1 MRCGVLHRWLIVP
14 LTAAVLYGGTPA
26 LASEPVGSSP
36 APPVALPSAA
46 PLPPPASNTAPSS
59 APLQPLSAPGAV
71 SSFAPGQPPSA
82 RVAAPTPAPL
92 PPIVEGP
99 HLALLLPLGS
109 KAFSKHAE
117 AVRDGFLAA
126 ARAQGGTALPVNV
139 YAVGDDPRQT
149 LETYIKALGAGARV
163 VIGPLTRDGVT
174 ALAESA
180 TVMVPTLALNVPE
193 GGIPTVPEFYM
204 LSLNAETEAR
214 QVAQLAWQDGR
225 RNALT
230 VVGETP
236 LLRRIHQAFIEEFT
250 RLGGTHLAALPF
262 TTDPEGLARIKKAA
276 DAAIETE
283 TADMAF
289 LALDLT
295 RARLSRA
302 YLSTLPIYAT
312 SQVDPGNT
320 VPLVAFDLA
329 GVRFLDMPWLLQP
342 ENPVVMLYPRP
353 DYDDSIEFSRF
364 YALGIDAFRIAM
376 VLLAGKPDATIDGVT
391 GRLTLGHDS
400 VFVRALTAAQFSD
413 GRLIVRERQ

>member
-1 MRCGVLHRWLIVP
+1 M
-14 LTAAVLYGGTPA
+14 
-26 LASEPVGSSP
+26 GSAP
-36 APPVALPSAA
+36 APPTALPAA
-46 PLPPPASNTAPSS
+46 
-59 APLQPLSAPGAV
+59 APLQPPAPSALPLSAPAAV
-71 SSFAPGQPPSA
+71 PSVAPPQPPSA
-82 RVAAPTPAPL
+82 AVATPSPAPL
-92 PPIVEGP
+92 PPIVQGP

-109 KAFSKHAE
+109 KAFGMHAE
-117 AVRDGFLAA
+117 AVRNGFLAA
-126 ARAQGGTALPVNV
+126 AQAQGGTALPVNV
-139 YAVGDDPRQT
+139 YSVGDDPQQT
-149 LETYIKALGAGARV
+149 VETYIKALGLGARV
-163 VIGPLTRDGVT
+163 VVGPLTRDGVT

-180 TVMVPTLALNVPE
+180 VVMVPTLALNVPE
-193 GGIPTVPEFYM
+193 GRIPAVPEFYM
-204 LSLNAETEAR
+204 LSLQAETEAR

-230 VVGETP
+230 VMGETL
-236 LLRRIHQAFIEEFT
+236 LLRRIHLAFVEEFT

-312 SQVDPGNT
+312 SQINPGNT
-320 VPLVAFDLA
+320 SPLVAFDLA

-342 ENPVVMLYPRP
+342 EHPVVMVYPRP
-353 DYDDSIEFSRF
+353 DYDDSVEFSRF

-376 VLLAGKPDATIDGVT
+376 VLLAGKPEAVFDGVT
-391 GRLTLGHDS
+391 GRLTLGQDS
-400 VFVRALTAAQFSD
+400 LFVRALTAAQFND
-413 GRLIVRERQ
+413 GRLTVVRERR